1 MLSHLFKMPVLAL
14 RIMAFSGQCR
24 DTTSFSS
31 TNIFPCISENLS
43 YLLLRQ
49 SYIGQF
55 PMKHSLPLII
65 SNILTIYLV
74 QGSTTTW
81 PLEIILFRFFQYYF
95 IVTRII
101 NFWLNCYYCLDCPL
115 HLGSVSQGD
124 PGGNLW
130 LANSLAPPLWQS
142 PGEHLGSVK
151 PAPATLCNHSA
162 CTCLTCAACSLAILL
177 SLSMTQCKGF

>member
-1 MLSHLFKMPVLAL
+1 M
-14 RIMAFSGQCR
+14 
-24 DTTSFSS
+24 
-31 TNIFPCISENLS
+31 
-43 YLLLRQ
+43 
-49 SYIGQF
+49 
-55 PMKHSLPLII
+55 
-65 SNILTIYLV
+65 
-74 QGSTTTW
+74 
-81 PLEIILFRFFQYYF
+81 
-95 IVTRII
+95 TRII

-177 SLSMTQCKGF
+177 SLSMTQCKGFWSEKEAFISALITEYSLCRIFVEISWSIFPLPIYYWEWAACAIRQLDNKMRVISLLD